1 MVEILQ
7 LQYKTSNYYGSQ
19 EKKKNENNPKPQF
32 VQTSKKKNPRFIQQ
46 LSISK
51 W

>member
-19 EKKKNENNPKPQF
+19 EKKKNENNPKLQF
-32 VQTSKKKNPRFIQQ
+32 VQTSKKKNKVYTATFN
-46 LSISK
+46 K
-51 W
+51 

>member
-19 EKKKNENNPKPQF
+19 EKKKIENNPKPQF
-32 VQTSKKKNPRFIQQ
+32 VQTSKKKPRFIQQ

>member
-7 LQYKTSNYYGSQ
+7 LQYKKSNYYGSQ

-32 VQTSKKKNPRFIQQ
+32 VQTSKKKPKVYTATFN
-46 LSISK
+46 K
-51 W
+51 